1 MSMATRGQ
9 PAIEP
14 WEQWRA
20 IAWAHEVRRLAQCK
34 MDQVPLPAK
43 DPFSAC
49 RKLIQARWA
58 TPQRR
63 VKNPNE
69 VIMTDLDEVLL
80 GSKRTDFYHYANGTK
95 ARPRAETLK
104 LVEGVMPGTKTFFE
118 VGPNGVPLWAALRG
132 QITPEDFWEPLVKS
146 GQVTDTLELFLEDM
160 DWQDEGRNAP
170 RPSLIGKRGTKL
182 TNHQMNVLSGLIA
195 YQSLIRLP
203 KLPWEKLVRALALH
217 MVPLEFRDGQNLE
230 ASTVEQQARDLRLFM
245 GDTVLAIALA
255 HQARAHRFNPEFCP
269 KDACEDLRNILDGL
283 IPIWQRWADFYNL
296 GPSIAG
302 EIKQLAAPL

>member
-1 MSMATRGQ
+1 MATRGQ

-34 MDQVPLPAK
+34 MDQVSLPAK
-43 DPFSAC
+43 DPFAAC

-95 ARPRAETLK
+95 ARPRGNTLNQVDSV
-104 LVEGVMPGTKTFFE
+104 LPSTKMFFD

-160 DWQDEGRNAP
+160 DWQEEGRHAP
-170 RPSLIGKRGTKL
+170 RRTLIGKRGTKL
-182 TNHQMNVLSGLIA
+182 TDHQMDVLSGQIA
-195 YQSLIRLP
+195 YQSLVRLP
-203 KLPWEKLVRALALH
+203 KLPWETLVRALALH
-217 MVPLEFRDGQNLE
+217 MVPVEFRDEQSLE
-230 ASTVEQQARDLRLFM
+230 ASMVERQTRDLTLSM

-255 HQARAHRFNPEFCP
+255 HQARVYRFNPEFCP
-269 KDACEDLRNILDGL
+269 KEACEDLRNILEGL
-283 IPIWQRWADFYNL
+283 IPIWQRWADTYHL
-296 GPSIAG
+296 GTSIAD
-302 EIKQLAAPL
+302 EIKLLAAPL